1 MFSDDRDHRYDPHEE
16 ERYKRPIRPKPI
28 MIPVDAQAPPPR
40 ERKEPRMH
48 SLISFLFFSA

>member
-1 MFSDDRDHRYDPHEE
+1 MFSGDRDHRYDPHEE